1 MQDTK
6 LKIDFNQGL
15 LEVEGSEALVREIY
29 NDFKDA
35 LKSMPQSTPVTTTV
49 LDGASTTQSERP
61 SSEVKSSPKP
71 KSKAK
76 PKAKAKAKA
85 KSKSSTDT
93 TGTLLKD
100 LNLMNEGSSESLRDF
115 YGKYEVK
122 TNLERTLIF
131 VYYLDQVRGIVGINI
146 NHIFTCYRNIDGLK
160 IPGHLKQN
168 LLDTS
173 SKKGWLD
180 TADMDDIKV
189 PVTGVNYIEHD
200 LPKTVSSD

>member
-15 LEVEGSEALVREIY
+15 LEVEGSEGLVREIY

-35 LKSMPQSTPVTTTV
+35 LKSRPQSAPVAAAA
-49 LDGASTTQSERP
+49 LDESRTTQSVQTP
-61 SSEVKSSPKP
+61 SEVNSSPKP
-71 KSKAK
+71 ESKAK
-76 PKAKAKAKA
+76 PKAKAKPKN
-85 KSKSSTDT
+85 STDT

-100 LNLMNEGSSESLRDF
+100 LNLMSEGSSESLRDF

-122 TNLERTLIF
+122 TNFERTLIF
-131 VYYLDQVRGIVGINI
+131 VYYLQHVRNIEGINI

-168 LLDTS
+168 LIDTS

-180 TADMDDIKV
+180 TADMEDIKV

-200 LPKTVSSD
+200 LPKTGSSD

>member
-1 MQDTK
+1 MQESK

-29 NDFKDA
+29 NDFKEA
-35 LKSMPQSTPVTTTV
+35 LKARPQSVPTGDTT
-49 LDGASTTQSERP
+49 GASTNAAPPNQSPSEAKP
-61 SSEVKSSPKP
+61 SSKP
-71 KSKAK
+71 NGK
-76 PKAKAKAKA
+76 PKAKTNTKS
-85 KSKSSTDT
+85 KSKSSTAT

-100 LNLMNEGSSESLRDF
+100 LNLMSDGTSESLRDF
-115 YGKYEVK
+115 YGKYEAN

-131 VYYLDQVRGIVGINI
+131 VYYLQHIRGIESINI
-146 NHIFTCYRNIDGLK
+146 NHVFTCYRNIDGLK

-168 LLDTS
+168 ILDTS

-180 TADMDDIKV
+180 TADMENIKV

-200 LPKTVSSD
+200 MPKKGSSE

>member
-15 LEVEGSEALVREIY
+15 LEVEGSEGLVREIY

-35 LKSMPQSTPVTTTV
+35 LKSRPQSAPVTTTV
-49 LDGASTTQSERP
+49 LDGASTTQSEES
-61 SSEVKSSPKP
+61 SSEAKSSPNP

-76 PKAKAKAKA
+76 PKAKA

-100 LNLMNEGSSESLRDF
+100 LNLMSEGSSESLRDF

-131 VYYLDQVRGIVGINI
+131 VYYLQQIRGIEGINI

-168 LLDTS
+168 ILDTS

-180 TADMDDIKV
+180 TADMEDIKV

-200 LPKTVSSD
+200 LPKAGSSD